1 MSSQETPETQRQGE
15 ALETRGGQGSH
26 NPYLHTHA
34 PPLVWGGRSLQSH
47 EYPETQQSTKGKR
60 TSHLDTGS
68 TVSSA
73 DRLKG
78 DYFSTQLGF

>member
-26 NPYLHTHA
+26 SPYLHTHA
-34 PPLVWGGRSLQSH
+34 LPPWGGGSLQSH
-47 EYPETQQSTKGKR
+47 EYPETQQSTKGIR

-78 DYFSTQLGF
+78 GYFSTQLGF

>member
-15 ALETRGGQGSH
+15 ALETRVGKGAIG
-26 NPYLHTHA
+26 PICTHT
-34 PPLVWGGRSLQSH
+34 PPLVGGRSLQSH
-47 EYPETQQSTKGKR
+47 EYPETQQSTKGIR
-60 TSHLDTGS
+60 TSHLDTGN

-78 DYFSTQLGF
+78 GYFSTQLGF